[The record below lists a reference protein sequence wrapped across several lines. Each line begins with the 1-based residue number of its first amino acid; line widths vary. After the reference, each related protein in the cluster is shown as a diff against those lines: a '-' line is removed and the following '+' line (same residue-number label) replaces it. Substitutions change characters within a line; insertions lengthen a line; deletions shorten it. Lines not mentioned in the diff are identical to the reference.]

1 MNGRGRASTGREGKE
16 GSTPLPMLVRNGH
29 RTQTPAPEDGAR
41 CQEQSF
47 HPSSPRPGTGA
58 VSPVSLPRKLVAG
71 ILSFL
76 LSSKEYL
83 ISKVQSVSLPQEFPF
98 PLAYPMVGI
107 SGSDLSL
114 IIFHQS
120 EHWQL
125 GSCKGGPRG
134 GSDAHTGGRNQVR
147 YRR

>member
-1 MNGRGRASTGREGKE
+1 
-16 GSTPLPMLVRNGH
+16 MLVRNGH
-29 RTQTPAPEDGAR
+29 RTQTPAPDDGAR

-47 HPSSPRPGTGA
+47 HPSSPRPGNGA

-125 GSCKGGPRG
+125 GSRKGGP
-134 GSDAHTGGRNQVR
+134 
-147 YRR
+147 